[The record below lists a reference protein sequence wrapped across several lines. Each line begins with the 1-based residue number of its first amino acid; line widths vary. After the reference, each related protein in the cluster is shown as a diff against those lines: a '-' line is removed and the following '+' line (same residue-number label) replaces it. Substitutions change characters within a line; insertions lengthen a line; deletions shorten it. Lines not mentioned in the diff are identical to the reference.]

1 MKELKEII
9 GDIGE
14 SLENAECYAKE
25 AVKHKEQFPALASTY
40 ARIAQDE
47 LNHVDMLHRHAVEM
61 IESKERSGAEVP
73 ASMRAVWDWEHEKQI
88 DEAADVRRLLDMYK
102 A

>member
-25 AVKHKEQFPALASTY
+25 AVKHKEQFPAMASTY

-73 ASMRAVWDWEHEKQI
+73 ASMRAVWEWEHEKQI